1 METLQDKIKRMIDA
15 NFNRARE
22 GLRVIEDIARFVLD
36 NRDVTDKIK
45 TLRSDFAQIEKSFD
59 FTLSRDTENDVG
71 TSLSSNIEEK
81 RADIFD
87 IFKANVKRIEESLRV
102 LEEAFKTI
110 DIKVS
115 KRIKSLRYKT
125 YTIEKELEMRLKG
138 KNGQKQD

>member
-1 METLQDKIKRMIDA
+1 MEALQDKIKRMIDA

-36 NRDVTDKIK
+36 NKDTTNKIK
-45 TLRSDFAQIEKSFD
+45 TLRSELAQVEKNFD

-71 TSLSSNIEEK
+71 TSLSSDIEEK

-102 LEEAFKTI
+102 LEEALKTMDI
-110 DIKVS
+110 DVS

-125 YTIEKELEMRLKG
+125 YTIEKELEMGLKG
-138 KNGQKQD
+138 KNEQKQN

>member
-1 METLQDKIKRMIDA
+1 MIDA

-36 NRDVTDKIK
+36 NKDTTNKIK
-45 TLRSDFAQIEKSFD
+45 TLRSELAQVEKNFD

-71 TSLSSNIEEK
+71 TSLSSDIEEK

-102 LEEAFKTI
+102 LEEALKTMDI
-110 DIKVS
+110 DVS

-125 YTIEKELEMRLKG
+125 YTIEKELEAGLKG
-138 KNGQKQD
+138 KNEQKQD